1 MLIHKLIFSMKH
13 AELLLIFLSAT
24 VQANAFNCYAIKNT
38 DQKNYCLATA
48 KAQNSFCY
56 SIQESD
62 LKNTCLGQVSNSKSY
77 CYAIKSSDTK
87 NKCLALV
94 QTSTTSGAY
103 SVERGTHTDRPHSLN
118 ARTDERQTDKPHA
131 LQTRR

>member
-1 MLIHKLIFSMKH
+1 MQFLFITLSLCTAVH
-13 AELLLIFLSAT
+13 ANES
-24 VQANAFNCYAIKNT
+24 NCYAIKNT
-38 DQKNYCLATA
+38 DQKNYCLAIA
-48 KAQNSFCY
+48 KAQNSYCY
-56 SIQESD
+56 SIHESD

-77 CYAIKSSDTK
+77 CYAIQSSDSK

-94 QTSTTSGAY
+94 QTSPAQGAY
-103 SVERGTHTDRPHSLN
+103 SSARGTHTDRPHSLE

>member
-1 MLIHKLIFSMKH
+1 VKQFLIITL
-13 AELLLIFLSAT
+13 FLCSA
-24 VQANAFNCYAIKNT
+24 VQGNESNCYAIKNT

>member
-1 MLIHKLIFSMKH
+1 MKQ
-13 AELLLIFLSAT
+13 FLFITLSLCT
-24 VQANAFNCYAIKNT
+24 VVQANESNCYAIKNT
-38 DQKNYCLATA
+38 DQKNYCLAIA

-56 SIQESD
+56 SVHESD
-62 LKNTCLGQVSNSKSY
+62 LKNTCLGQVSNSRSY
-77 CYAIKSSDTK
+77 CYAIQSSDSK

-94 QTSTTSGAY
+94 QTSPAQGAY
-103 SVERGTHTDRPHSLN
+103 SVARGTHTDRPHSLE